1 MKIYSNL
8 LIFSVKTVQQNLSK
22 CNKKTTGNI
31 YYILTEF
38 EEKNTTEVAQLMQQ
52 NVAYSNSQSNIQNH
66 VIISLSLRLFSD
78 FRLSQRKL
86 KH

>member
-1 MKIYSNL
+1 MKTYSNL

-22 CNKKTTGNI
+22 CNKKPTGNI

-38 EEKNTTEVAQLMQQ
+38 EEKKYNWSGAINAT

-66 VIISLSLRLFSD
+66 VIISLSDCFKISD
-78 FRLSQRKL
+78 SAKEN
-86 KH
+86 